1 MEIKKLRK
9 NIEVKALSN
18 MNMLRKL
25 QLSVSLIFVL
35 MTLGIILAF
44 INQWTIGVGLALLGY
59 IITFILM
66 IKLLTA
72 KKL

>member
-9 NIEVKALSN
+9 NMEVKALSN
-18 MNMLRKL
+18 IDMLKKL

-35 MTLGIILAF
+35 MTLGIILA
-44 INQWTIGVGLALLGY
+44 IVDQWAIGVGLALLGY

-66 IKLLTA
+66 IKLLST